1 MEPLG
6 RILADDQLLAQIRA
20 AVKDTPAAA
29 KLARASSLESFRE
42 SFQPEMDI
50 GLEAIVREHGRPVLY
65 IQHGKI
71 QLPQPPR
78 PQLLPLWLE
87 QIEKSRSALERVAPS
102 VGRIEL
108 QNHPKHDWVG
118 TGWLVDRDVV
128 VTNRH
133 VAREFAR
140 RGEEGFVFRR
150 NPTANNRQMTAAM
163 DILEEYELGNEET
176 FRVREVLHIE
186 EDDDVAPDLAFLKV
200 TTRSQESDKAIPDPV
215 RLAGGEPEASRRVA
229 VIGYAASDAQ
239 RNPGEAMERIF
250 EGVYG
255 VKRVHPGEVMARES
269 GYFTHDCST
278 LGGNSGSAVID
289 LENGEALGLHFA
301 GSFKVCN
308 YAVYAGV
315 VRERLASVLSIH
327 V

>member
-1 MEPLG
+1 MEPLQ

-42 SFQPEMDI
+42 SFQPEMDSR
-50 GLEAIVREHGRPVLY
+50 LEAIVREHGRPVLY
-65 IQHGKI
+65 IQQGKI

-87 QIEKSRSALERVAPS
+87 QIEKSRATLERRIPS
-102 VGRIEL
+102 IGRIEL
-108 QNHPKHDWVG
+108 QNHPSFDWVG

-140 RGEEGFVFRR
+140 RGEQGFVFRR
-150 NPTANNRQMTAAM
+150 NPTANTRQMSAAF
-163 DILEEYELGNEET
+163 DILEEYEQGNEET

-186 EDDDVAPDLAFLKV
+186 EDDDLAPDLAFLKV
-200 TTRSQESDKAIPDPV
+200 TTRSVENDRAIPDPIP
-215 RLAGGEPEASRRVA
+215 LATGEPDPSRRVA
-229 VIGYAASDAQ
+229 VVGYAARDAL
-239 RNPGEAMERIF
+239 RNPGEAMDRIF
-250 EGVYG
+250 ESVYD

-269 GYFTHDCST
+269 AYFTHDCST

-289 LENGEALGLHFA
+289 LDSGEAVGLHFA

-315 VRERLASVLSIH
+315 VRERLTSVLNIH